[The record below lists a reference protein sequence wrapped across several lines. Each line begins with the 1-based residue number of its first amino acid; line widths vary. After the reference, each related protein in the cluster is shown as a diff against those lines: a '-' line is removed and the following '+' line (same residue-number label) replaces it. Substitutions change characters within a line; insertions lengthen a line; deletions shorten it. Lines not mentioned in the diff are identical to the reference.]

1 VYAAVLPHAST
12 AVHVLV
18 TIRLNPVV
26 QLAGLS
32 VEPVIVTVGVP
43 HASDA
48 VGATEDGIDAKQ
60 SRSTLAGVVTNTG
73 AVLSAVH
80 LTVREVVDVLL
91 QPSLAVNVLVCERRH
106 PLETTAPSDWLTVT
120 APQTSVAEALPNEP
134 SGLAGLQP
142 RFTSA

>member
-1 VYAAVLPHAST
+1 
-12 AVHVLV
+12 
-18 TIRLNPVV
+18 LNPVV
-26 QLAGLS
+26 QFAALS

-48 VGATEDGIDAKQ
+48 VGATEDGTEAVQ
-60 SRSTLAGVVTNTG
+60 STSTLAGVVTNTG

-80 LTVREVVDVLL
+80 LTVREVVEVLL
-91 QPSLAVNVLVCERRH
+91 QPSLAVKVLVLERLH
-106 PLETTAPSDWLTVT
+106 PLLTTAPSDEVIVT
-120 APQTSVAEALPNEP
+120 APQASFAVAVPSEP

>member
-1 VYAAVLPHAST
+1 
-12 AVHVLV
+12 
-18 TIRLNPVV
+18 LNPVV
-26 QLAGLS
+26 QLAALS

-48 VGATEDGIDAKQ
+48 VGATGAGIDARQ

-80 LTVREVVDVLL
+80 LTVRDVVEVLL
-91 QPSLAVNVLVCERRH
+91 QPSRAVNVLVRERLQ
-106 PLETTAPSDWLTVT
+106 PLLTTAPSDEVIVT
-120 APQTSVAEALPNEP
+120 APQASVAVAVPSEP